1 MCLNL
6 HVAILQKNEAMNLKG
21 MENHIT
27 CCRERTWGGGGLRM
41 NEKSPLLFVKVN
53 ALFDFPNKD
62 AKVCGK
68 YFVSRHALSTV

>member
-1 MCLNL
+1 M
-6 HVAILQKNEAMNLKG
+6 
-21 MENHIT
+21 
-27 CCRERTWGGGGLRM
+27 GGGLRM